1 MRASDRPSN
10 RPALVTV
17 RAALAL
23 HRHTLLQAQRM
34 NVVCILGGAIAGL
47 LILGIV
53 RPELLAFTDGINE
66 IHMIIVVAAILCVGV
81 WLTPFRDP
89 RFLSDEQLQGG
100 PVDCLLVLSVDEL
113 EAMKTMGLT
122 QDDVKNTLRF
132 ATVKTPD
139 TPNYNVDS

>member
-1 MRASDRPSN
+1 MPNSD
-10 RPALVTV
+10 RPALVTA
-17 RAALAL
+17 RAARAL

-81 WLTPFRDP
+81 WMTPFRDP
-89 RFLSDEQLQGG
+89 RFLSEEKLQGG
-100 PVDCLLVLSVDEL
+100 LADCMLVLSVDEL
-113 EAMKTMGLT
+113 EAMANMGLT
-122 QDDVKNTLRF
+122 HEDLKNTLRF
-132 ATVKTPD
+132 ATYKTPD
-139 TPNYNVDS
+139 TPNHNVES